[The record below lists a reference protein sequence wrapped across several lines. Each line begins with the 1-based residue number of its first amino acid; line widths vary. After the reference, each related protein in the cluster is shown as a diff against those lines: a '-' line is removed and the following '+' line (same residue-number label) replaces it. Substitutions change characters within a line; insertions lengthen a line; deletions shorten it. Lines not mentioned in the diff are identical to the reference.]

1 MANARGSGHEF
12 LEPGEYE
19 AWNAMLGVTQ
29 AVLRELDAALRADD
43 GLSVTEFDVL
53 ITLWNAPRHRLGMTE
68 LASRVLLSPSGLT
81 HLVTRMERDGLVARE
96 GDPADGR
103 KFHTVLTSAGEA
115 RLRAARRTH
124 NTVLRSVLLGHL
136 GPKDRRALADIG
148 RRLSAATEAAAGPQ
162 PTDAYAPKTR
172 RTGP

>member
-12 LEPGEYE
+12 LEPSEYE
-19 AWNAMLGVTQ
+19 AWNAMLAVTQ
-29 AVLRELDAALRADD
+29 AVLRELDAALRADN

-53 ITLWNAPRHRLGMTE
+53 ITLWNAPRRRLGMTE

-103 KFHTVLTSAGEA
+103 KFRTVLTRAGQE

-124 NTVLRSVLLGHL
+124 NAVLRSVLLGRL
-136 GPKDRRALADIG
+136 DPGDRQALAAIG
-148 RRLSAATEAAAGPQ
+148 RRLSS
-162 PTDAYAPKTR
+162 
-172 RTGP
+172 